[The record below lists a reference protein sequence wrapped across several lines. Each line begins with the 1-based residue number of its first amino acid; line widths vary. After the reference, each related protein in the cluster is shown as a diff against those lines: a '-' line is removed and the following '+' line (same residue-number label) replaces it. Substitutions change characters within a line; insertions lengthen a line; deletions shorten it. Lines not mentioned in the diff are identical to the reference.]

1 MMNALVGGKLHAKP
15 EARTGKN
22 GNTFATA
29 KVRAAAG
36 DGESLF
42 VNVIAF
48 DHAAV
53 TALLALDRASSA
65 LPGMPR
71 PCACDKRMPFGI
83 TPSSTMA
90 RFLSD
95 RNSGM
100 TLGPSP
106 LPYCA
111 LSANALACSGDGVR
125 YTALPTRPGSEMPAF
140 FRSKVS
146 TSLLVPW

>member
-1 MMNALVGGKLHAKP
+1 MMDALVGGKLHAKP

-53 TALLALDRASSA
+53 TALLALDAGDS
-65 LPGMPR
+65 
-71 PCACDKRMPFGI
+71 I
-83 TPSSTMA
+83 
-90 RFLSD
+90 
-95 RNSGM
+95 
-100 TLGPSP
+100 
-106 LPYCA
+106 A
-111 LSANALACSGDGVR
+111 LSGSLTPKTWTDREGNARPAVDLVAHAILSPYHVTRKRNAVQADRREADEGQRLDAWEPG
-125 YTALPTRPGSEMPAF
+125 ALDF
-140 FRSKVS
+140 
-146 TSLLVPW
+146 